1 MKPLFKRGL
10 DAAQF
15 VRDRGFAIADNA
27 FDWLFLRETLV
38 KSGLTYYET
47 IFESDPMS
55 LRYYPPPEESYIE
68 LAGHERVYVEHNR
81 LPVPLVLV
89 PPLGVTTESFD
100 LMPQRSLARY
110 MAARGFHVYLID
122 WGKPEKRHANLGL
135 QDYAQH
141 MFGDALR
148 EVRQHSGSQDVSLMG
163 WCMGGLLSL
172 LYSGFT
178 HDPHVRNMVT
188 IASPIDMRGGGMVAQ
203 ASTIFS
209 VPAKVVRK
217 LSSFRLHNISPK
229 FLHSPGWMTTLSFK
243 LTDPIGSITTYW
255 DLVTKLWDREFV
267 TGHSTTSDYLN
278 NMLDYPGGV
287 IQDMMVKMAVDN
299 QMAKGRVEVR
309 GAVADLS
316 QITANM
322 LVFAGKTDVLV
333 SPGIARGIINIV
345 ASKDKQFHIAP
356 GGHMGVILGS
366 SAVKSVWEPVVNW
379 LNPRSQNDAAKE
391 DDLSSAEALNR
402 QARHRR
408 IAEDPTL

>member
-15 VRDRGFAIADNA
+15 ARDRGFAIADNA

-68 LAGHERVYVEHNR
+68 LAGHERVYVEHKR

-110 MAARGFHVYLID
+110 MAARGFHVYMID

-141 MFGDALR
+141 MFADALR

-172 LYSGFT
+172 LYNGFT
-178 HDPHVRNMVT
+178 HDAHVRNIVT

-287 IQDMMVKMAVDN
+287 VQDMMVKMAVDN
-299 QMAKGRVEVR
+299 QMAKGRVEIR
-309 GAVADLS
+309 GAVSDLS
-316 QITANM
+316 QIKANL

-333 SPGIARGIINIV
+333 APGIARGIINIV

-366 SAVKSVWEPVVNW
+366 KAVKSVWEPVVSW
-379 LNPRSQNDAAKE
+379 LVPRSQNDDPKE

>member
-15 VRDRGFAIADNA
+15 ARDRGFAIADNA

-68 LAGHERVYVEHNR
+68 LAGHERVYVEHKR
-81 LPVPLVLV
+81 LAVPLVLV

-110 MAARGFHVYLID
+110 MAARGFHVYMID

-141 MFGDALR
+141 MFADALR

-172 LYSGFT
+172 LYNGFT
-178 HDPHVRNMVT
+178 HDPHVRNIVT

-217 LSSFRLHNISPK
+217 LSNFRLHNISPK

-299 QMAKGRVEVR
+299 QMAKGRVEIR
-309 GAVADLS
+309 GAVSDLS
-316 QITANM
+316 QIKANL

-333 SPGIARGIINIV
+333 APGIARGIINIV
-345 ASKDKQFHIAP
+345 ASEDKQFHIAP

-366 SAVKSVWEPVVNW
+366 KAVKSVWEPVVNW
-379 LNPRSQNDAAKE
+379 LVPRSQNDDPKE